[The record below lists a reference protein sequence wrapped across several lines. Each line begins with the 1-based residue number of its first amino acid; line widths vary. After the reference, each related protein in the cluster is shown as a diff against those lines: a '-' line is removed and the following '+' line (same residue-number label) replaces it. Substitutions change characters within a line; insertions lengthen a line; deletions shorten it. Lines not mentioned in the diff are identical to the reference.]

1 MRRVVSL
8 ACALSLAAASHL
20 GAQQPAAAP
29 TFSSEGVRSVFEV
42 RDAGAP
48 AAAAPFLLDEL
59 PSDGRLPAPEAPA
72 RSRRGVQ
79 LRSVVHA
86 AAGAALGAWLGLF
99 TSQVV
104 KSDWNK
110 DSDSE
115 FLAHRTAFAVGGAL
129 AGGTGGFLVGSRTTS
144 PLAPQMRQAREEGA
158 VISQEEVDASGLVT
172 AYDVVYALEPQWL
185 RTRGYN
191 SVNEG
196 ARGFAD
202 GMRGAVTVV
211 PGIDALVV
219 YLDNSKMG
227 GPDAL
232 REIQAFNVG
241 SIRFLTP
248 AQASYRWGLNHTHGV
263 ILVTSRQQ

>member
-48 AAAAPFLLDEL
+48 AAASPVLLNAP
-59 PSDGRLPAPEAPA
+59 PSAGMPAPAAPA
-72 RSRRGVQ
+72 RSRRGVE

-104 KSDWNK
+104 KSDWTK

-115 FLAHRTAFAVGGAL
+115 FIAHRTAFAVGGAL
-129 AGGTGGFLVGSRTTS
+129 AGGTGGFLVGSRTTA
-144 PLAPQMRQAREEGA
+144 PLAPQIRRAREEGVA
-158 VISQEEVDASGLVT
+158 ISREEVEASGLVT
-172 AYDVVYALEPQWL
+172 AYDVVHALQPQWL

-202 GMRGAVTVV
+202 GMRGEVTVV
-211 PGIDALVV
+211 PGIEALVV
-219 YLDNSKMG
+219 YLDNTKMG
-227 GPDAL
+227 GPETL
-232 REIQAFNVG
+232 RDIQAFNVG

-248 AQASYRWGLNHTHGV
+248 AQASFRWGLNHTHGA